1 MMRLPLDPKQ
11 SKIGRKYS
19 VSPLF

>member
-1 MMRLPLDPKQ
+1 MMMLPLDSKQ
-11 SKIGRKYS
+11 SKIRRKYS